1 MPIAAPRVSPQRSE
15 KLWGKQPTFC
25 EKVKKGVS
33 EIEECKLGQFHKDDI
48 IQLVLK
54 CHLLMHSSWH
64 VCLMKTSKKHFAQ
77 SHSQAAH

>member
-1 MPIAAPRVSPQRSE
+1 MGCASE
-15 KLWGKQPTFC
+15 KAGADCCAKGLTSEVGKVVGKQPTFC

-33 EIEECKLGQFHKDDI
+33 KIEECKLGQFHKDDI

-64 VCLMKTSKKHFAQ
+64 V
-77 SHSQAAH
+77 